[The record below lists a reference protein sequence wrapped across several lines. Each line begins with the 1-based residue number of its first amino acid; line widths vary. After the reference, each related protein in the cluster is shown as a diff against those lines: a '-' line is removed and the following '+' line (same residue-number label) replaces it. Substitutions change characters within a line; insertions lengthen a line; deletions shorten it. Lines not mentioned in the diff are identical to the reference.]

1 MSRRSSLRSGQ
12 QRALFSRIPPRSYA
26 FATGNQVYPV
36 GRPDALRRIEAD
48 AAASGDGDR
57 MRGGD
62 GASGDR
68 DDVTTERGRNA
79 LEASAR
85 GVGMEWKLFADL
97 AEIAGDRV
105 IAVDAESGDTV
116 GDALDDLLDSRP
128 ALRERVIEDG
138 AVADHINVL
147 RNGRS
152 VYHDDGLST
161 TLKDGDELALFP
173 PVSGG

>member
-1 MSRRSSLRSGQ
+1 
-12 QRALFSRIPPRSYA
+12 
-26 FATGNQVYPV
+26 
-36 GRPDALRRIEAD
+36 
-48 AAASGDGDR
+48 
-57 MRGGD
+57 
-62 GASGDR
+62 
-68 DDVTTERGRNA
+68 
-79 LEASAR
+79 
-85 GVGMEWKLFADL
+85 MEWKLFADL

-116 GDALDDLLDSRP
+116 GDALDDLLDSHP